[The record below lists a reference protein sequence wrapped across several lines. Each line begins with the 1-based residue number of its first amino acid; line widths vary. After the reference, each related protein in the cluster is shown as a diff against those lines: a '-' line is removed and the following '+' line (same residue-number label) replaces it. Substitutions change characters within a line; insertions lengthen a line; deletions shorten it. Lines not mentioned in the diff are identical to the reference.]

1 MRAIQKGKNVFL
13 FILIFAIIGWL
24 TANPLFYAIGAILAF
39 ILIFD
44 LLRFLIALDGM
55 EVSISKKIS
64 TNKMFINNYLEVNNE
79 LKIKV
84 KYLKNIS
91 FQDAVP
97 DAFKIISNNPIVT
110 IDPVRPQHNITYDL
124 QAIRKG
130 HHSFKESYIDL
141 KSNFHLFEHRIILE
155 NKSDVSVY
163 PPVLSRRAVVA
174 QYTSSLYGTGRSNK
188 KGIGTEFADIRDYTL
203 GDDYRHID
211 WKTSLR
217 LNNLF
222 TKEFEADQEMPFFVL
237 IDQTRTPNSGTCL
250 DYAVNVANYMTQTAA
265 NNNQKVGL
273 ITYKQDSVINQ
284 NLIKKGK
291 KRYEFSKDLISLEPL
306 ESKSKISNSSM
317 EIMELKRLAKR
328 LNSFNSEKFYSI
340 LKPFYADN
348 PDHFKFLEK
357 HGVYQAIQKVI
368 TFSKNPSLITII
380 TDIIHDAPLLESIR
394 LATYYGHRVILIVTS
409 HILFRKYD
417 ILELEEHYHEYLDL
431 QKKINKFRKIK
442 GVKVFNAGPGD
453 KVELLMNQ
461 AGHRWKTFQ

>member
-1 MRAIQKGKNVFL
+1 MRSIQKGKNIFL
-13 FILIFAIIGWL
+13 FILIFVIIGWL
-24 TANPLFYAIGAILAF
+24 TANPLFYAIGAVLAF

-44 LLRFLIALDGM
+44 LVIFLIALDGM

-64 TNKMFINNYLEVNNE
+64 TNKMFLNNYLEVDNE

-91 FQDAVP
+91 FQDPVP
-97 DAFKIISNNPIVT
+97 DAFKIISNDPILK
-110 IDPVRPQHNITYDL
+110 IDQAKTLHNITYSL
-124 QAIRKG
+124 QAIKKG
-130 HHSFKESYIDL
+130 HHSFKGSYLDI
-141 KSNFHLFEHRIILE
+141 KSNFKLFEHRIILE
-155 NKSDVSVY
+155 NKADVSVY

-174 QYTSSLYGTGRSNK
+174 QYTSSLYGTGKSNK
-188 KGIGTEFADIRDYTL
+188 KGMGTEFADIRDYVS

-222 TKEFEADQEMPFFVL
+222 IKEFESDQERPFFVL
-237 IDQTRTPNSGTCL
+237 IDQTRTSDSGTSL
-250 DYAVNVANYMTQTAA
+250 NYAIKVANHMTQMAA
-265 NNNQKVGL
+265 NNNQKVGM
-273 ITYKQDSVINQ
+273 ITYKQDGVINQ

-291 KRYEFSKDLISLEPL
+291 KRHELSKDLINLEPL
-306 ESKSKISNSSM
+306 ESKTCTSSM
-317 EIMELKRLAKR
+317 DMMELKILAKK
-328 LNSFNSEKFYSI
+328 LNTFNSEKFYSI

-348 PDHFKFLEK
+348 PEHLKLLEK

-380 TDIIHDAPLLESIR
+380 TDIIHDAPLIESIR

-417 ILELEEHYHEYLDL
+417 VVELEEHYQEYLDL
-431 QKKINKFRKIK
+431 QKKIDKFRKLK
-442 GVKVFNAGPGD
+442 GVKVINAGPCD
-453 KVELLMNQ
+453 KVELLMDQ
-461 AGHRWKTFQ
+461 AGYRWKTFQ

>member
-1 MRAIQKGKNVFL
+1 MRAIQKGKNIFL

-24 TANPLFYAIGAILAF
+24 TANPLFFAIGAVLAF

-44 LLRFLIALDGM
+44 LVIFLFALDGM

-64 TNKMFINNYLEVNNE
+64 TNKMFINNYLEVDNE

-91 FQDAVP
+91 FHDAVP
-97 DAFKIISNNPIVT
+97 DAFKVISSDPFAI
-110 IDPVRPQHNITYDL
+110 IDPVRPQHNITYGL
-124 QAIRKG
+124 QAIKKG
-130 HHSFKESYIDL
+130 HYSFKGSYLDL
-141 KSNFHLFEHRIILE
+141 KSNFHLFDHRIILE
-155 NKSDVSVY
+155 NKADVSIY

-174 QYTSSLYGTGRSNK
+174 QYTSSLYGTGKSNK
-188 KGIGTEFADIRDYTL
+188 KGMGTEFANIRDYTP

-222 TKEFEADQEMPFFVL
+222 IKEFESDQEMPFFVL
-237 IDQTRTPNSGTCL
+237 IDQTRTSDSGTSL
-250 DYAVNVANYMTQTAA
+250 DYAIKVANHMTQMAA

-291 KRYEFSKDLISLEPL
+291 KRYELSKELISLEPL
-306 ESKSKISNSSM
+306 ESKTYTSSM
-317 EIMELKRLAKR
+317 DIMELKILAKK
-328 LNSFNSEKFYSI
+328 LKSFNSEKFYSM
-340 LKPFYADN
+340 LQPFYADN
-348 PDHFKFLEK
+348 PEHLKLLEK

-368 TFSKNPSLITII
+368 TFSRNPSLITII
-380 TDIIHDAPLLESIR
+380 TDIINEAPLIESIR

-417 ILELEEHYHEYLDL
+417 VLELEEHYQEYLDL
-431 QKKINKFRKIK
+431 QKKIDKFRKLK
-442 GVKVFNAGPGD
+442 GVKVFNAGHGD

-461 AGHRWKTFQ
+461 AGYRWKTFQ

>member
-1 MRAIQKGKNVFL
+1 MHAIQKGKNIFL
-13 FILIFAIIGWL
+13 FILLFAIIGSL
-24 TANPLFYAIGAILAF
+24 TSNPLFYAICAVLAF

-44 LLRFLIALDGM
+44 LVIFLIALDGM
-55 EVSISKKIS
+55 EVSISKEIS
-64 TNKMFINNYLEVNNE
+64 TNKMFINNYLEVDNE

-91 FQDAVP
+91 FQDAIP
-97 DAFKIISNNPIVT
+97 DAFKIISNDPFVT
-110 IDPVRPQHNITYDL
+110 IDPARSVHNITYDL
-124 QAIRKG
+124 QAIKKG
-130 HHSFKESYIDL
+130 HHSFKESSLDL
-141 KSNFHLFEHRIILE
+141 ISNFQLFEHRIIIE
-155 NKSDVSVY
+155 NKAVVSIFL
-163 PPVLSRRAVVA
+163 PVLSRRAFIA
-174 QYTSSLYGTGRSNK
+174 QYTSSLHDTGKSNK
-188 KGIGTEFADIRDYTL
+188 KGMGTEFADIRAYIP

-222 TKEFEADQEMPFFVL
+222 IKEFESDQEMPFFVL
-237 IDQTRTPNSGTCL
+237 IDQTRTSDSGTSL
-250 DYAVNVANYMTQTAA
+250 DYAITVANHMTQTPE

-284 NLIKKGK
+284 TLIKKGK
-291 KRYEFSKDLISLEPL
+291 ERHQLSKDLISLEPL
-306 ESKSKISNSSM
+306 ESKTCTSSM
-317 EIMELKRLAKR
+317 DIMELKILAKK
-328 LNSFNSEKFYSI
+328 LSSFNSEKFYYI

-348 PDHFKFLEK
+348 PEHFKELEK
-357 HGVYQAIQKVI
+357 HGVYQAIKKVI
-368 TFSKNPSLITII
+368 AFSKNPSRITII

-417 ILELEEHYHEYLDL
+417 VMELEEHYQEYLDL
-431 QKKINKFRKIK
+431 QKKIDKFRKLK

-461 AGHRWKTFQ
+461 AGYRWKTFQ

>member
-1 MRAIQKGKNVFL
+1 MRAIQKGKNVFFL
-13 FILIFAIIGWL
+13 MLIFAIIGWL
-24 TANPLFYAIGAILAF
+24 TANPLFYAICAILAF

-44 LLRFLIALDGM
+44 LLMFLIALGRM

-64 TNKMFINNYLEVNNE
+64 TNKTFINNYLEVDNE

-91 FQDAVP
+91 FHDAVP
-97 DAFKIISNNPIVT
+97 NAFKVISNTSFVT
-110 IDPVRPQHNITYDL
+110 IDPGRQQHNITYDL
-124 QAIRKG
+124 CAIKKG

-141 KSNFHLFEHRIILE
+141 KSNFLLFEHRIILE
-155 NKSDVSVY
+155 NKKDVSVY

-222 TKEFEADQEMPFFVL
+222 TKEFESDQEIPFFVL

-250 DYAVNVANYMTQTAA
+250 DYAVKVANYMTQTAA

-306 ESKSKISNSSM
+306 ESKTSNSSM
-317 EIMELKRLAKR
+317 DIMELKRLAKK

-348 PDHFKFLEK
+348 PDHFKVLENQ
-357 HGVYQAIQKVI
+357 GIYQAIQKVI
-368 TFSKNPSLITII
+368 SFSKNPSLITII

-417 ILELEEHYHEYLDL
+417 ILELEGHYCEYLDL
-431 QKKINKFRKIK
+431 QKKIDKFRKIK

-453 KVELLMNQ
+453 KVELLINQ
-461 AGHRWKTFQ
+461 AGHKWKTFQ